1 MGIRIQ
7 RLRACWFFYAVVLL
21 LVSVRFASASYH
33 HEHSAPTGYY
43 SSNPP
48 PQYNSGYTGYAPN
61 TYVADPRGG
70 STLHQ
75 HQPVDHWVEQI
86 PQEEPFQPPKI
97 SLNHMAMALRL
108 TGEWNRRLLEGV
120 SRRLQFW
127 KQHDEPTPT
136 SRSLQ
141 PRGGSHPVHVHPSRS
156 WHPPIQV
163 GQEEPERLTL
173 FHAKAPRPEKKSSK
187 TPVRG
192 AARWGPEL
200 LPYLEHIVDLL
211 GLEDSSD
218 GVEIALAMIY
228 LDRACSV
235 ETPRSTSVP
244 PCPYCTPRSVHRLSL
259 VALCLAAQAVH
270 GGDTEDYFQR
280 LQSLGIPLPQ
290 LQQMVDWMKG
300 ALGDSGLL
308 VTVGQ
313 MKDWSQTWDSIFH
326 PKRKVQQKWGLP
338 AVEQQRLPPPLPPQQ
353 QQPMVEDTRSI
364 HPPAPYYQQ
373 NQEQPYSQVPTGSHY

>member
-1 MGIRIQ
+1 MSRTMGIRIQ
-7 RLRACWFFYAVVLL
+7 RLRACWFFYSVVLL
-21 LVSVRFASASYH
+21 LVSVRLTSASYN
-33 HEHSAPTGYY
+33 PQ
-43 SSNPP
+43 PP
-48 PQYNSGYTGYAPN
+48 PHYGSTGYAPN
-61 TYVADPRGG
+61 SNTHTYVADPRGG
-70 STLHQ
+70 STLHR
-75 HQPVDHWVEQI
+75 PVDHWDEQIPI

-97 SLNHMAMALRL
+97 SLKHMAMALRL

-127 KQHDEPTPT
+127 KQHDEPTHT
-136 SRSLQ
+136 SRSLQQ

-163 GQEEPERLTL
+163 SEEEPERLTL
-173 FHAKAPRPEKKSSK
+173 FHAKAPRSEKKYSK
-187 TPVRG
+187 TPRFG

-211 GLEDSSD
+211 GLEDSG

-228 LDRACSV
+228 LDRACSM
-235 ETPRSTSVP
+235 ETLRTTGVP
-244 PCPYCTPRSVHRLSL
+244 PCPYCTPRTVHRLSL
-259 VALCLAAQAVH
+259 VALSLATQAVH
-270 GGDTEDYFQR
+270 GGRTEDYFER

-300 ALGDSGLL
+300 ALGDPGML

-326 PKRKVQQKWGLP
+326 PKPKVQPSGGLP
-338 AVEQQRLPPPLPPQQ
+338 AVEQQRVSPPQHQQQQQ
-353 QQPMVEDTRSI
+353 QQPMLEDTRSI
-364 HPPAPYYQQ
+364 RPPSPYYQP
-373 NQEQPYSQVPTGSHY
+373 NQAQPYSQVPTRSHY

>member
-1 MGIRIQ
+1 MGMSRTMGIRIQ
-7 RLRACWFFYAVVLL
+7 RLRACWFFYSVVLL
-21 LVSVRFASASYH
+21 LVSVRFASASYDH
-33 HEHSAPTGYY
+33 QHSAPTGYH
-43 SSNPP
+43 NPHPP
-48 PQYNSGYTGYAPN
+48 PQYGYTGYAPN

-75 HQPVDHWVEQI
+75 PVNHWDGQI
-86 PQEEPFQPPKI
+86 PQEEPFQLPKI

-127 KQHDEPTPT
+127 KQNDEPTPT

-141 PRGGSHPVHVHPSRS
+141 QRGGSHPVHVHPSRA

-163 GQEEPERLTL
+163 AEEEPEPLTL

-187 TPVRG
+187 TPRFG
-192 AARWGPEL
+192 AARWGPDL

-211 GLEDSSD
+211 GLEDSD

-235 ETPRSTSVP
+235 ETPRSTGVP
-244 PCPYCTPRSVHRLSL
+244 PCPYCTPRTAHRLSL

-270 GGDTEDYFQR
+270 GGQTVDYFER

-290 LQQMVDWMKG
+290 LQHMVDWMSG
-300 ALGDSGLL
+300 ALGDPGLL

-313 MKDWSQTWDSIFH
+313 MKDWSLTWDSIFH
-326 PKRKVQQKWGLP
+326 PKPKVQRNWGLP
-338 AVEQQRLPPPLPPQQ
+338 AVEQPRLPPQQ
-353 QQPMVEDTRSI
+353 QQQQPMVKNARPI
-364 HPPAPYYQQ
+364 PPPSPYYQP
-373 NQEQPYSQVPTGSHY
+373 NQEQPISQVPTGSYY